1 MPYFYKD
8 VPHTRRVCT
17 GFECSKCKARYSS
30 YESIEMQ
37 EALHWQ
43 ETGGYGSVWGD
54 GTTYEVTLCQKCA
67 YELLGGI
74 ATIRHRD
81 DVTK

>member
-1 MPYFYKD
+1 
-8 VPHTRRVCT
+8 
-17 GFECSKCKARYSS
+17 
-30 YESIEMQ
+30 MQ

-43 ETGGYGSVWGD
+43 DTGGYGSLWGD